1 MLSQI
6 FPKLQSFPFLHK
18 LQDSLKILKQISETK
33 TKITKQ
39 VWRFSINKL
48 RYKYPEPLKKYF
60 TLTTLNDLNQEDPN
74 LRMFI
79 SIKK

>member
-6 FPKLQSFPFLHK
+6 FPKLQSFPFL
-18 LQDSLKILKQISETK
+18 DSLKILKQNSETK
-33 TKITKQ
+33 TKTTKQ

-74 LRMFI
+74 LRMYMFI
-79 SIKK
+79 SIQK